1 MEVKSYKTI
10 SSGASD
16 HFPVQVILSL
26 TPSKKPV
33 PTMKRSFKKFDVED
47 LSLRVAAISIDSS
60 MTNSSTELL
69 DSWSDAITAILD
81 QVAPIKSYPTCTKRC
96 RWMTNEIRALISQRD
111 ATARKLERRDLA
123 NREEES
129 AKYKRLKSMVK
140 SQLRR
145 GAKEYGSDLL
155 AENNTRDAW
164 KFLRDV
170 SFTTTKSER
179 TSMDINI
186 LNDYLAKTV
195 QNSNAAELYIAD
207 SCDRPDSFT
216 LTELLAEDV
225 LYTLSNLPTR
235 TATGPDGL
243 SATLLRQLAP
253 ALATNL
259 TKIMNHSLAEGK
271 VPDQWKKANVVAV
284 WKNKGAKNAPENYR
298 PISILPVLARLF
310 EKIVAKQLSRL

>member
-1 MEVKSYKTI
+1 
-10 SSGASD
+10 
-16 HFPVQVILSL
+16 
-26 TPSKKPV
+26 
-33 PTMKRSFKKFDVED
+33 
-47 LSLRVAAISIDSS
+47 
-60 MTNSSTELL
+60 
-69 DSWSDAITAILD
+69 
-81 QVAPIKSYPTCTKRC
+81 
-96 RWMTNEIRALISQRD
+96 MTNEIRALISQRD
-111 ATARKLERRDLA
+111 ATARKLERKDLA

-129 AKYKRLKSMVK
+129 AKYNRLKSMVK
-140 SQLRR
+140 SQFRR
-145 GAKEYGSDLL
+145 GAKEYGSVLL

-186 LNDYLAKTV
+186 LDDYLAKTV
-195 QNSNAAELYIAD
+195 QNSNATELYIAD
-207 SCDRPDSFT
+207 SCDGPDSFT

-225 LYTLSNLPTR
+225 LYILSNLPTR
-235 TATGPDGL
+235 TATGPDGR

-253 ALATNL
+253 ALASNL
-259 TKIMNHSLAEGK
+259 TKIMNHSLTEGK

-310 EKIVAKQLSRL
+310 EKIVAKQLSRYCYEHNVIPQQQFGFRESSNCEMALLTALNSWMGRVDAGELVVGALLSIYRRPLTRCLINAYWRTLQRLAAEEMRLGGFRAP